1 MSSDYKVLVVVDL
14 QNCFIHGG
22 SISSL
27 DILDLKKYIALVK
40 DVALKI
46 SNNNYDL
53 VVFTKDSHPLNHS
66 SLSDKTNA
74 SDGVFIH
81 HCRNS
86 KHNCIK
92 DKTSTYISTDAKDK
106 IRDFIFSM
114 DKAEN
119 SNDEKKEKEQFY
131 VKKEI
136 YQDDDYN
143 FYNPKKNNKFN
154 TLLINP
160 DSKYERQ
167 KSEILDLI
175 NNNNYKKKS
184 TRTTLN
190 DLIKK
195 YNSDPNLDDESKKFL
210 NDIDSNF
217 MNIPVEGLDLN
228 YLFYGTNLKDEIFK
242 LNQDKKYEIGI
253 VDGNIIADIP
263 KYDDAKYNV
272 NNVQNIYK
280 DNTRFISLE
289 KGQYCNYESYSA
301 FNYHIHIKKDEKS
314 LIKKIF
320 KRYDSTLNVLETLP
334 AIKNNSTGL
343 FEYIL
348 KSFKDKGDNSK
359 TNINIDVC
367 GLVANICVINTV
379 HQGIAMWEKIYKKEA
394 GENISCKFN
403 FLEYLT
409 IPLSISEPDIP
420 YLNYSYSQQINKE
433 EDLGK
438 LLLQINNLKTLFNT
452 KFQYDVVAKNPDIKE
467 ISYTVDFN
475 IDDLQGKLTEFINQF
490 NQLNQNIINSKFN
503 LAHFNNPQQ
512 GGNRLKYKH
521 KKLIRNKVK
530 KNDKAVYIAT
540 KKEILGKKRCI
551 YKKPD
556 DLKEYLKYKGGLITV
571 SEYKKLMKS
580 KLNAK

>member
-1 MSSDYKVLVVVDL
+1 MSSSKDYKVLVVVDL

-27 DILDLKKYIALVK
+27 NIIDLKKYIALVK

-46 SNNNYDL
+46 SSNNYDL

-92 DKTSTYISTDAKDK
+92 DKTSTYISSDAKDK
-106 IRDFIFSM
+106 IKDFIFSI
-114 DKAEN
+114 DKDKN
-119 SNDEKKEKEQFY
+119 FNDEKVTEEKEQFY

-143 FYNPKKNNKFN
+143 FYNPKKNNKFH
-154 TLLINP
+154 TLLL
-160 DSKYERQ
+160 SLYAKYKTE
-167 KSEILDLI
+167 KKEIIHLI
-175 NNNNYKKKS
+175 NNNNYNKNS

-195 YNSDPNLDDESKKFL
+195 YNSDLILDKESKEFL
-210 NDIDSNF
+210 KSIDSKYK
-217 MNIPVEGLDLN
+217 NIAVEGLDIN
-228 YLFYGTNLKDEIFK
+228 YLFYGTNLNDIIFE
-242 LNQDKKYEIGI
+242 LNSNKKYEIGI
-253 VDGNIIADIP
+253 VDGNIITDIPNYSADI
-263 KYDDAKYNV
+263 YNV
-272 NNVQNIYK
+272 NSVESIYK
-280 DNTRFISLE
+280 NKTRFISLE
-289 KGQYCNYESYSA
+289 KGQYCDYESYSA

-314 LIKKIF
+314 IIF
-320 KRYDSTLNVLETLP
+320 KTFKKYDSTLNNLETL
-334 AIKNNSTGL
+334 AAKKEYSTGL

-348 KSFKDKGDNSK
+348 KSFNERDDKSIK
-359 TNINIDVC
+359 NINIDVC

-394 GENISCKFN
+394 EENISCNFN

-420 YLNYSYSQQINKE
+420 YLKYSYSQQINKE

-452 KFQYDVVAKNPDIKE
+452 KFEYDVVAKNPEINE

-475 IDDLQGKLTEFINQF
+475 IDGLQGKL
-490 NQLNQNIINSKFN
+490 LNIT
-503 LAHFNNPQQ
+503 HVNNPQQ

-521 KKLIRNKVK
+521 KNLIRNKVK
-530 KNDKAVYIAT
+530 KNDEAVYIAT

-551 YKKPD
+551 YNKHGD
-556 DLKEYLKYKGGLITV
+556 RKEYLKYKGSLITV
-571 SEYKKLMKS
+571 SEYKNLMKS
-580 KLNAK
+580 KVNTK

>member
-143 FYNPKKNNKFN
+143 FYNPKKKNNFH
-154 TLLINP
+154 TLLLSQ
-160 DSKYERQ
+160 DAKYKTE
-167 KSEILDLI
+167 KDEIIHLI
-175 NNNNYKKKS
+175 NNNNYNKNS

-195 YNSDPNLDDESKKFL
+195 YNSDLILDKESKEFL
-210 NDIDSNF
+210 KSIDSNSKYK
-217 MNIPVEGLDLN
+217 NIAVEGLDIN
-228 YLFYGTNLKDEIFK
+228 YLFYGTNLNDIIFE
-242 LNQDKKYEIGI
+242 LNSNKKYEIGI
-253 VDGNIIADIP
+253 VDGNIITDIPNYSADI
-263 KYDDAKYNV
+263 YNV
-272 NNVQNIYK
+272 NSVESIYK
-280 DNTRFISLE
+280 N
-289 KGQYCNYESYSA
+289 
-301 FNYHIHIKKDEKS
+301 
-314 LIKKIF
+314 
-320 KRYDSTLNVLETLP
+320 
-334 AIKNNSTGL
+334 
-343 FEYIL
+343 
-348 KSFKDKGDNSK
+348 K
-359 TNINIDVC
+359 T
-367 GLVANICVINTV
+367 
-379 HQGIAMWEKIYKKEA
+379 
-394 GENISCKFN
+394 
-403 FLEYLT
+403 
-409 IPLSISEPDIP
+409 
-420 YLNYSYSQQINKE
+420 
-433 EDLGK
+433 
-438 LLLQINNLKTLFNT
+438 
-452 KFQYDVVAKNPDIKE
+452 
-467 ISYTVDFN
+467 
-475 IDDLQGKLTEFINQF
+475 
-490 NQLNQNIINSKFN
+490 
-503 LAHFNNPQQ
+503 
-512 GGNRLKYKH
+512 
-521 KKLIRNKVK
+521 
-530 KNDKAVYIAT
+530 
-540 KKEILGKKRCI
+540 
-551 YKKPD
+551 
-556 DLKEYLKYKGGLITV
+556 
-571 SEYKKLMKS
+571 
-580 KLNAK
+580 